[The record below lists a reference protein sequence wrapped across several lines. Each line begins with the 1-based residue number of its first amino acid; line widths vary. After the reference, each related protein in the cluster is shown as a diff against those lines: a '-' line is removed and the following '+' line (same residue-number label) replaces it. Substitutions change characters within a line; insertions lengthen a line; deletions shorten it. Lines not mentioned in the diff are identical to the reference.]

1 MKVLNYNKKLYFLL
15 EEILCYHNQVKF
27 KIIIMLLTDK
37 IHVDIYWT
45 VH

>member
-27 KIIIMLLTDK
+27 KLIIMFLTDK
-37 IHVDIYWT
+37 IRLDYRMNDQ
-45 VH
+45 